1 MSALELDTIVCADA
15 LTYLRGLPDACAAAV
30 ITDPPYGIGVDE
42 WDTPIAIPEFMAEC
56 RRVAAPNA
64 FLAFTGQ
71 MPTLLDWQIAARE
84 AGWTYREHIA
94 WIKRKTTTS
103 MLPLNRGWESVL
115 IYAQGRPT
123 FQVTNGR
130 YEDVKLAGLSVGL
143 ISPDG
148 IDRYIKNLRAQ
159 VKGNPGTV
167 TEKGKRRHNSHAHM
181 QAQGADRSP
190 EYANFTNVWSF
201 LPENMGSFGNRV
213 DHATVKPMKLMER
226 LVELTTAPGQLV
238 IDPFVGSGT
247 TALACRNT
255 SRLFTGCDLNPA
267 YVELARARLAK
278 PYTLPMLELE
288 AQP

>member
-1 MSALELDTIVCADA
+1 MSELRLDTIECADA

-30 ITDPPYGIGVDE
+30 ITDPPYGIDVDE
-42 WDTPIAIPEFMAEC
+42 WDTPVAISEFMAEC

-71 MPTLLDWQIAARE
+71 MPTLLDWQIAARD
-84 AGWTYREHIA
+84 AGWVYREHIA
-94 WIKRKTTTS
+94 WIKRKATTS

-115 IYAQGRPT
+115 IYAQGNPALQT
-123 FQVTNGR
+123 TKGR
-130 YEDVKLAGLSVGL
+130 YEDVKLAGLAVGL
-143 ISPDG
+143 FTVDG
-148 IDRYIKNLRAQ
+148 LDRYVKDLRAKLAGRANKINETTN
-159 VKGNPGTV
+159 V
-167 TEKGKRRHNSHAHM
+167 RHASHAYM
-181 QAQGADRSP
+181 NAIDGDRSP

-201 LPENMGSFGNRV
+201 LPENMKTFGNRIA
-213 DHATVKPMKLMER
+213 HATVKPLKLMER
-226 LVELTTAPGQLV
+226 LVELTTTPGAV
-238 IDPFVGSGT
+238 VVDTFMGSGT

-255 SRLFTGCDLNPA
+255 GRHFAGCDLNPA